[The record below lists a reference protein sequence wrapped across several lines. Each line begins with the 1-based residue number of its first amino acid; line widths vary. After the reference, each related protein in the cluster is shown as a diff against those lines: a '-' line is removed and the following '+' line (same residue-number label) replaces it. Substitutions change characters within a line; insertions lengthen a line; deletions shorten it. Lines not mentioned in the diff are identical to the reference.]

1 MRNILKLV
9 TVILLASSVVMGCAK
24 PKVSKTLADLAS
36 FLNENGI
43 RGRMEIQDP
52 VFKIGDLVINPEK
65 GQLERATYHDAI
77 NKKIQNTFLMI
88 TLYDTEANAKEASKD
103 RIAGNKEVLKPEY
116 YQTGCFVI
124 YAQNYYESGEQ
135 FRQISKLFK
144 PYK

>member
-1 MRNILKLV
+1 MRNIFKLV
-9 TVILLASSVVMGCAK
+9 TVILLASSAVMGCAK
-24 PKVSKTLADLAS
+24 PKVSNTLPDFVS
-36 FLNENGI
+36 FLDKNGI
-43 RGRMEIQDP
+43 RGRLEMQDP
-52 VFKIGDLVINPEK
+52 VTKIGDLVINPDK
-65 GQLERATYHDAI
+65 GQVGIATYHDAI

-103 RIAGNKEVLKPEY
+103 LIAGNKEVLKPEY

-135 FRQISKLFK
+135 FRQIFKLFK